1 MKKREEDQL
10 YIYISMTLSDQT
22 YKQSKINT
30 QF

>member
-10 YIYISMTLSDQT
+10 YISIFLSDQT
-22 YKQSKINT
+22 NKQSKINT